1 MGIKDFAE
9 VQEALWEARSKW
21 HNIGIQLKLEV
32 HELECIKAEQGFGLD
47 DKFIE
52 MIKIRLRKVEPC
64 TWRDFCDAL
73 NHPTVG
79 MPNVADKLKGKLT
92 TGKLWTVNSKRM
104 KLALSYNRD

>member
-1 MGIKDFAE
+1 MGFEDFAE

-21 HNIGIQLKLEV
+21 HNIGIQLKLKV
-32 HELECIKAEQGFGLD
+32 HELECINAEQCSLD
-47 DKFIE
+47 DKFSE

-79 MPNVADKLKGKLT
+79 MPNVAEKLKGNLT
-92 TGKLWTVNSKRM
+92 TGKLWTLLIVKE
-104 KLALSYNRD
+104 